1 MRSNLQYSTM
11 DDIAKEHNRL
21 RTVVY
26 KFFTDKND
34 AFWQVTAY
42 TSKARTM
49 RLTCSVNAE
58 LANDFVKQY
67 INGLEKLLLTVLEE
81 IPLAGKRDMAQILL
95 ALSRGV
101 STISA
106 VKPGLKVA

>member
-1 MRSNLQYSTM
+1 M
-11 DDIAKEHNRL
+11 DDITKAINRS

-42 TSKARTM
+42 TSKARSM

-67 INGLEKLLLTVLEE
+67 ISGLEKLLLTVLEE

-106 VKPGLKVA
+106 VKPGLKSGLNWP